1 MNHISGSFSLNKGK
15 LDDFSHGALSWEDDH
30 HIIKILG
37 HLDGASDPSGA
48 GSIISEA
55 FLAYHDDLTLH
66 LSGVYL
72 VMVYEKRKPALHFYQ
87 GLSSFPLALYYT
99 TNNGVLC
106 YSTSL
111 KVILKY
117 SGIQREFDE
126 EGLREFLFNGHIL
139 GGNTLVKN
147 VYKLEP
153 HKSLFASIASVTQV
167 PARYSI
173 PSLSEEEAKEKWNP
187 VLERAIRQSFDGE
200 GEINMAISSGY
211 DSNYIMY
218 VASKGGLPINA
229 FSVGGGSGADELPI
243 VKKNVK
249 EYENVSLFTA
259 RTDSDS
265 LSCLPDIVWRLEG
278 SVFERGIFLQYEL
291 ARLVKRS
298 GKSYMILGEGA
309 DQVMNVNYM
318 DQSGLSIDGRVVKVT
333 SREYPYHYANNMVLK
348 KNGIIS
354 NSFGIDCRYPYLDS
368 EFVSVA
374 HAMRHL
380 NGVKKWFH
388 VDNCKRILSPGI
400 CDTISKIGGATD
412 CHSLF
417 PSAAD
422 ISKFESI
429 DRKSD
434 FYKFISGFS
443 DRSEKL
449 TVKKA
454 YVDFL
459 SMVCRVFRIPEV
471 NAPKKVYRRDEV
483 LLREHVCYLYLFLF
497 KELLLSG
504 KYDHMLDNQ
513 GINLRLSDFF
523 PAL

>member
-1 MNHISGSFSLNKGK
+1 MNHISGSFSLNTGK

-48 GSIISEA
+48 GSIISEV

-153 HKSLFASIASVTQV
+153 LKSLSVSTTSVTQV
-167 PARYSI
+167 PVKYSI
-173 PSLSEEEAKEKWNP
+173 PDMSEDKAVEKWNP
-187 VLERAIRQSFDGE
+187 VLERAICQSFDNE
-200 GEINMAISSGY
+200 SEINIAISSGY

-218 VASKGGLPINA
+218 VAAKSGLPVNA
-229 FSVGGGSGADELPI
+229 FSVGGGSGFDELPI
-243 VKKNVK
+243 VRKNVA
-249 EYENVSLFTA
+249 EYGNVSLFTT
-259 RTDSDS
+259 RTDSVS
-265 LSCLPDIVWRLEG
+265 LSSLPDIVWRLEG
-278 SVFERGIFLQYEL
+278 TVFERGIFLQYEL
-291 ARLVKRS
+291 ARLAGES
-298 GKSYMILGEGA
+298 GKSYMICGEGA
-309 DQVMNVNYM
+309 DQVMNVNYL
-318 DQSGLSIDGRVVKVT
+318 DQNGIQIDGRVVRVT
-333 SREYPYHYANNMVLK
+333 SRDYPYHFASNMVLK
-348 KNGIIS
+348 KNGIIT

-374 HAMRHL
+374 KALRHL
-380 NGVKKWFH
+380 NGVNKRFH
-388 VDNCKRILSPGI
+388 VSNCERILSPGI
-400 CDTISKIGGATD
+400 SERILKIGGATD

-417 PSAAD
+417 DSAAD
-422 ISKFESI
+422 ISRFKSI
-429 DRKSD
+429 VNKSD
-434 FYKFISGFS
+434 FYNYFSSLSG
-443 DRSEKL
+443 EKERL
-449 TVKKA
+449 PFKKA
-454 YVDFL
+454 YIPLL
-459 SMVCRVFRIPEV
+459 SFIY
-471 NAPKKVYRRDEV
+471 NALGVPAESTPRNVYRRNETI
-483 LLREHVCYLYLFLF
+483 LRDYVCYVYLFLF

-504 KYDHMLDNQ
+504 KYDHMLDYQ
-513 GINLRLSDFF
+513 GIDIHLADFF
-523 PAL
+523 KAL